1 MILEYPGG
9 PSDITRVL
17 MRGRWEGPG
26 RRMKCD
32 GSRGQR
38 EGLEDATLLA
48 LKERKAP

>member
-9 PSDITRVL
+9 PSVITKVL
-17 MRGRWEGPG
+17 MRGRREALG

-38 EGLEDATLLA
+38 ESLEDATLLT